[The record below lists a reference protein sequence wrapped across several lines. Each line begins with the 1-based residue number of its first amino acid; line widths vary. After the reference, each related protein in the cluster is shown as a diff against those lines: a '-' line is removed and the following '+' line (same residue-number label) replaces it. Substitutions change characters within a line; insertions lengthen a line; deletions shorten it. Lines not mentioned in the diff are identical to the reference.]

1 MTPAEELMAAERLSM
16 RKIKEVLRLDAAA
29 RSRREIAR
37 SVGISRSTVKEY
49 LQRAAAAGV
58 SWPLPEELTDSAL
71 EAQLFPPPPPSTVS
85 RPLPDW
91 PVIHEELKARRR
103 TGVTLMLLWLEYL
116 AVHPDGLQ
124 YSHFCASYR
133 RWRGSLDL
141 VLRQEHK
148 AGEKVFVDFTGQ
160 MVPIVDRT
168 TGEVLFEAEI
178 FVGVLGASNYTYA
191 QACRSQE
198 LSEWISA
205 HTRMVEYFGGVPAVV
220 VPDNLKSGVR
230 KACFYEPDINPTYH
244 DWAQHYGTVVLPT
257 RVRRPRDKA
266 KVEAGVLLVER
277 WILARLRH
285 HTFFSLAELDEQIRR
300 LLEWLNNRAI
310 SEAGGQPAVAL
321 RDAGP
326 AGAAGAAGAARDPLR
341 LRPVEEGAAE
351 HRLSHRRAGP
361 LLQRALSPPG
371 GTGRRTHHE

>member
-1 MTPAEELMAAERLSM
+1 
-16 RKIKEVLRLDAAA
+16 
-29 RSRREIAR
+29 
-37 SVGISRSTVKEY
+37 
-49 LQRAAAAGV
+49 
-58 SWPLPEELTDSAL
+58 
-71 EAQLFPPPPPSTVS
+71 
-85 RPLPDW
+85 
-91 PVIHEELKARRR
+91 
-103 TGVTLMLLWLEYL
+103 
-116 AVHPDGLQ
+116 
-124 YSHFCASYR
+124 
-133 RWRGSLDL
+133 